1 MPKIRAFLWL
11 IEHQSNI
18 KWNKSWWITVISI
31 GKKAIQDPSMST
43 LDMKCVPCRI
53 KLHFIETA
61 KVNFNSWL
69 LRTFTF
75 MLYGTEHNVFGN
87 ERVHRRPQTHYRQP
101 CGMSHAQ
108 WGSNSSLTG
117 DQWMAFHIRR
127 NKEQGEEKRPGESLG
142 EEWGYWWWA
151 LEQDPNESWLVCA
164 LASREQGAP
173 QEKWGA
179 KSQNG

>member
-75 MLYGTEHNVFGN
+75 MLYGTEHNLFGN

-108 WGSNSSLTG
+108 CGSNSSLTG

-142 EEWGYWWWA
+142 EEWG
-151 LEQDPNESWLVCA
+151 
-164 LASREQGAP
+164 
-173 QEKWGA
+173 
-179 KSQNG
+179 